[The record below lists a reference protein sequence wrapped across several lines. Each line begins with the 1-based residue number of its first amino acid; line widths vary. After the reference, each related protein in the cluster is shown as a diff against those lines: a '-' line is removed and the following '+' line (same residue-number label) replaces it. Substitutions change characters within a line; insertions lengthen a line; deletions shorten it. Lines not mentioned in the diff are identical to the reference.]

1 MTDISRADFFALR
14 NQFGRLPRNECHKQI
29 GLRHIRDGLM
39 LLANNPVYAQE
50 LLDSAAF
57 HLSMAKA
64 LHAITTA
71 RETV

>member
-1 MTDISRADFFALR
+1 MANISRPDFFALR
-14 NQFGRLPRNECHKQI
+14 NQFGRLPNEAHKQI
-29 GLRHIRDGLM
+29 GLRRIRDGLM
-39 LLANNPVYAQE
+39 LLANNPVHAEE

-64 LHAITTA
+64 LHAINTA